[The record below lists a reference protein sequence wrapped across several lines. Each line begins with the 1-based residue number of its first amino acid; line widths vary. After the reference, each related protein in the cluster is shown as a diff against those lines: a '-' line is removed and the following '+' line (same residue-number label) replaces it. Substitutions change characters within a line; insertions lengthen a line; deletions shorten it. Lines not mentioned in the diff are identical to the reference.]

1 MQLSRSAQMLWAAGC
16 AELVALLIVLLVR
29 RRWKAFPIFTG
40 WIGFQVLREVL
51 LYCVYRYG
59 SRTAYAVTYW
69 SAVVIDLGM
78 QIAIVFE
85 LAASVLKPTGTW
97 VRDARKMFLVLAAV
111 GTLVAAAVAYGVNP
125 VMPSTLDDW
134 IEKGLLFAAMLNA
147 QLFLAMALASTRLG
161 LAWRLHVMGIATG
174 WTLWAVV
181 GLFVEAA
188 SSYFGAS
195 WHGLVFDQ
203 IRILAYQAATIYW
216 AVNLWLPEPQRRTLS
231 PEMQSYLS
239 GLQHHSKLGVQGVS
253 SLDRRD

>member
-1 MQLSRSAQMLWAAGC
+1 MQLSRSAQVLWAAGF
-16 AELVALLIVLLVR
+16 AELVALFIVLLVR
-29 RRWKAFPIFTG
+29 RRWKVFPVFTG

-59 SRTAYAVTYW
+59 THTAYAVAYW

-85 LAASVLKPTGTW
+85 LAGSVLKPTGTW

-147 QLFLAMALASTRLG
+147 QLFVAMGLASTRLG
-161 LAWRLHVMGIATG
+161 LAWRHHVMGIATG
-174 WTLWAVV
+174 WALWAFV

-188 SSYFGAS
+188 YSYFGAS
-195 WHGLVFDQ
+195 WHGVVLDQ
-203 IRILAYQAATIYW
+203 IRIVSYQGATIYW
-216 AVNLWLPEPQRRTLS
+216 TVNLWLPEPQSRTLS

-239 GLQHHSKLGVQGVS
+239 ALQQHATLGARGVS
-253 SLDRRD
+253 SLDRH